1 MGDAEGAEAAAR
13 GTAGGQSYLV
23 AVVERAAGG
32 GPAGAAGEVEV
43 GMVAVETST
52 GDVLHAQF
60 RCRALLSWWLQELD
74 KQILSHW
81 LEDVAE

>member
-32 GPAGAAGEVEV
+32 GPAGGAGEVEV

-60 RCRALLSWWLQELD
+60 RCRALHAPGGSRSL
-74 KQILSHW
+74 
-81 LEDVAE
+81 A